1 MQNPRLAGRYAK
13 SLLDLAL
20 EQGVAEA
27 VLQDMQLIREVTEQ
41 SGEFRQLLRSPV
53 VGSDKKVSIIE
64 AVLGDKIHALTR
76 AFLVLLTRKGR
87 EYFLPE
93 MTIAYNRQYKTLK
106 KIHTVKLT
114 TAMPL
119 SDERRTDILAKLS
132 DSISEGT
139 VELSEIV
146 DADII
151 GGYILEMDDLAFD
164 NSIARDLRD
173 IKKQFTKNLYIAEI

>member
-27 VLQDMQLIREVTEQ
+27 VLQDMEVIRNITEQ
-41 SGEFRQLLRSPV
+41 SADFRMLLRSPV
-53 VGSDKKVSIIE
+53 IGSDKKVSILQ
-64 AVLGDKIHALTR
+64 AVLEQKIHALTQ

-93 MTIAYNRQYKTLK
+93 MTTAYVRQYKVLK

-114 TAMPL
+114 TAAPL
-119 SDERRTDILAKLS
+119 SAERRSDILSKLS
-132 DSISEGT
+132 GSIPEGT
-139 VELSEIV
+139 VELSETV

-164 NSIARDLRD
+164 NSISRDLRD